1 MTNKKTE
8 KNEKKRRP
16 FFALVCQE
24 DFLLYLKEKKHLP
37 SSHKTNL
44 SPSS

>member
-1 MTNKKTE
+1 MTNKQEEE

-24 DFLLYLKEKKHLP
+24 DF
-37 SSHKTNL
+37 
-44 SPSS
+44 